1 MSKFVSGTRFTAGR
15 QQSGEASTAPPAFT
29 ERTDNM
35 SNNVTDTISTCWEK
49 LSLHERRS
57 FLAFNSS
64 QLLIDFCD
72 ARDAKGLELFH
83 QNLTAITEFA
93 DTMRTELE
101 HRERKD
107 SLQKSFTALH
117 EEIEKGG
124 FTQQVAQ
131 HLEALSE
138 DVKQFLLEDP
148 EDEYY
153 ENGDEDAYNNIVAA
167 MKAEEAKVADM
178 LPA

>member
-1 MSKFVSGTRFTAGR
+1 
-15 QQSGEASTAPPAFT
+15 
-29 ERTDNM
+29 M

-72 ARDAKGLELFH
+72 TRDAKGLELFH

-93 DTMRTELE
+93 DTMQTELE
-101 HRERKD
+101 RREKRD
-107 SLQKSFTALH
+107 SIQQAFSAIY
-117 EEIEKGG
+117 EQISKGE
-124 FTQQVAQ
+124 FTQNVSDR
-131 HLEALSE
+131 LEALSE

-148 EDEYY
+148 DDEYY
-153 ENGDEDAYNNIVAA
+153 ENGEEDAYNNIVTA
-167 MKAEEAKVADM
+167 MKAEEAKVTDM